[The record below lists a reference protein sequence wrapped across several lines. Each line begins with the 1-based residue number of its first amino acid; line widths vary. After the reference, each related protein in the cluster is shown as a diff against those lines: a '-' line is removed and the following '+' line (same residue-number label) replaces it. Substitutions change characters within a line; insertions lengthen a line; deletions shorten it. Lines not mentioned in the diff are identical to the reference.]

1 MIDMP
6 QSQTR
11 KSQTRTLA
19 KKSGRWIPYVVFG
32 VTLAWVGGVAFEI
45 SRETPAGASTPS
57 ELKTQVG
64 EYVRE
69 GNSDDLNDLFT
80 EDSVGDSYAKNYLAH
95 LEDAKS
101 SRLEVSINDHQGVYA
116 LTLSGVTKEG
126 GKVCTSWQVKQKGG
140 RWFLDAAPLVRPN
153 PCATTP

>member
-80 EDSVGDSYAKNYLAH
+80 EDSVGGSYAKNYLAH
-95 LEDAKS
+95 LEDAKP

-116 LTLSGVTKEG
+116 LTLSGVTK
-126 GKVCTSWQVKQKGG
+126 
-140 RWFLDAAPLVRPN
+140 
-153 PCATTP
+153 